1 MDKKT
6 KDALMNLA
14 AEIVV
19 APLRIY
25 AAGREAYQK
34 LEESGKIDEAK
45 DKFEEFKNSDQV
57 KQAKEKFDSFTEK
70 AKEFG
75 DNALDKAKEFGDAA
89 GVKFHKIVICTF
101 CRLVICIALSFA
113 IRNVSVQVTEII
125 QHIEL
130 TIKDIPFDSP

>member
-6 KDALMNLA
+6 KDALMKLA

-57 KQAKEKFDSFTEK
+57 KQAKEKFP
-70 AKEFG
+70 AKRSS
-75 DNALDKAKEFGDAA
+75 AIIH
-89 GVKFHKIVICTF
+89 VK
-101 CRLVICIALSFA
+101 
-113 IRNVSVQVTEII
+113 
-125 QHIEL
+125 
-130 TIKDIPFDSP
+130 

>member
-57 KQAKEKFDSFTEK
+57 KQAKENYELSYGRYRVGEASPVELRDAQVTYQEAQFDYYNTLYGYNSAKAALEK
-70 AKEFG
+70 AIGK
-75 DNALDKAKEFGDAA
+75 N
-89 GVKFHKIVICTF
+89 
-101 CRLVICIALSFA
+101 LVNEKDI
-113 IRNVSVQVTEII
+113 
-125 QHIEL
+125 IEL
-130 TIKDIPFDSP
+130 KPKK